1 MEMANVLGT
10 HPLKRVAGPSVR
22 RMLRRR
28 GGKERTDGEGCSGGR
43 TLPTISAPDADA
55 EILVETISSEQCDG
69 FQSRFTL
76 ASSMTRV
83 FTTSN
88 GVVAAAAMP
97 PATDP
102 HRAAS
107 YEVGRL
113 PPR

>member
-1 MEMANVLGT
+1 MVRDVGGEG
-10 HPLKRVAGPSVR
+10 HYRQPRR
-22 RMLRRR
+22 RMQMPRSC
-28 GGKERTDGEGCSGGR
+28 GD
-43 TLPTISAPDADA
+43 
-55 EILVETISSEQCDG
+55 VSSEQCDG

-83 FTTSN
+83 FTTSK